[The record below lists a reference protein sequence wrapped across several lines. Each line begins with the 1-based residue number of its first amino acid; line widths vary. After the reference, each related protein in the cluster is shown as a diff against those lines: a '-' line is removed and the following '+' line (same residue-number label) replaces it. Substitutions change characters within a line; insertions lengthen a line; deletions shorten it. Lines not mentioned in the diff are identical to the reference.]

1 MKVGIV
7 AAMPGELRTVGH
19 RIGSVHPGD
28 VVPVSCNLLAARSGI
43 GATGAREAARSLVE
57 SGARAIVS
65 WGCAAALDP
74 NLASGTVVVP
84 RRLLTANHRSYEAMA
99 EWHAHILDRTSALP
113 TRVAGE
119 LIESGEVI
127 ATRTQ
132 KEALFASTKALA
144 ADMESATLAE
154 FAYHR
159 KLPFVAIRAIADT
172 ATDEVPRAVLNNL
185 GPSGSINLTGLI
197 RSALLR
203 PGDWMPFLRLIR
215 GYRHALRSLRAVAS
229 VLRIDEFP
237 KKEPAPASGRP
248 N

>member
-1 MKVGIV
+1 MTLRALLLVTAFLGTALAQAEEPRDVEALI
-7 AAMPGELRTVGH
+7 ADLGDSDPSLREHAMQQL
-19 RIGSVHPGD
+19 
-28 VVPVSCNLLAARSGI
+28 
-43 GATGAREAARSLVE
+43 
-57 SGARAIVS
+57 
-65 WGCAAALDP
+65 
-74 NLASGTVVVP
+74 
-84 RRLLTANHRSYEAMA
+84 
-99 EWHAHILDRTSALP
+99 LDRTSALP
-113 TRVAGE
+113 ARVAGE

-127 ATRTQ
+127 ATRPQ
-132 KEALFASTKALA
+132 KEALFASSKALA

-154 FAYHR
+154 FAYQR

-197 RSALLR
+197 RSAFLR

-237 KKEPAPASGRP
+237 ETEPAPASGRP